1 MAIQYRSTTAEIDLH
16 AFRSNFLEIKKRL
29 SQGISPMAI
38 VKANA
43 YGHGAVRCAR
53 TLEELGVRQFGV
65 ATVEEGVELRDAGI
79 RAEIV
84 VLDGLLTDSLQVFL
98 DYRLKP
104 VLHQLED
111 VSRWGSFLHEKTKEE
126 TAYIKLDT
134 GMGRLGFLPSQTDA
148 LVELLKKYS
157 EILVQ
162 GIFTHLAQA
171 DEEESAPT
179 ERQFVL
185 FERMHQI
192 FEAKILEARMGYQ
205 PKGNKTIYTIAN
217 SAAIIDDRLS
227 GYSLVRPGIIL
238 YGAYPHIR
246 HRDKIS
252 LKPVMK
258 LKTVLCG
265 IKQFPSGSAL
275 GYGATFVTQRES
287 RIGILP
293 IGYADGYP
301 RLVSNKGSVLV
312 RGKRA
317 PVVGRISMD
326 LTSVDVTDIPECA
339 SGDEVVLI
347 GSQGEDW
354 LRAEEVAGWADTISY
369 EIFCGI
375 SSRVPRIYRG
385 I

>member
-1 MAIQYRSTTAEIDLH
+1 MAIHYRPTIAEIDLH
-16 AFRSNFLEIKKRL
+16 AFRSNFLEIKKL
-29 SQGISPMAI
+29 LGESPLPEGISPMAI

-43 YGHGAVRCAR
+43 YGHGAVRCTR

-79 RAEIV
+79 RADIV
-84 VLDGLLTDSLQVFL
+84 ILDGLLTDSLQVFL

-111 VSRWGSFLHEKTKEE
+111 VSRWGSFLHGKVKEGP
-126 TAYIKLDT
+126 AHIKLDT

-162 GIFTHLAQA
+162 GVFTHLAQA
-171 DEEESAPT
+171 DEEEGAPT

-185 FERMHQI
+185 FERMQQ
-192 FEAKILEARMGYQ
+192 ILESKLTQ
-205 PKGNKTIYTIAN
+205 LKGSKTVYAIAN
-217 SAAIIDDRLS
+217 SAALIDNRLS

-238 YGAYPHIR
+238 YGAYPNPR
-246 HRDKIS
+246 HREKIS

-258 LKTVLCG
+258 LKTALCG
-265 IKQFPSGSAL
+265 VKQFPSGSAL
-275 GYGATFVTQRES
+275 GYGGTFVTKRES

-326 LTSVDVTDIPECA
+326 LTLVDVTDIPECVM
-339 SGDEVVLI
+339 GDEVVLI

-369 EIFCGI
+369 EIFCGV
-375 SSRVPRIYRG
+375 SARVPRVYVG